1 MSTLWTSEVLTDI
14 ALRISTDGAIRFWD
28 EDEQGNPQEL
38 SNANIIRYLNDF
50 LPAVGIYNLPEEGIK
65 GIPELAMVFVFE
77 NRVEKINPRQFES
90 LVRKVLDEAGYAKV
104 NQLMH
109 FKKSKFY
116 GKDVLLSVQRIEGRT
131 LLRDNNSSSF
141 GFFLNGY
148 VEIASDKVTEIMSY
162 SSLPGN
168 SYVWND
174 LISHRKYLT
183 PALEIRSGDRHFRDF
198 VANLSRDAEGALSD
212 QAFERLQIV
221 IGYLCHRFHQESQRK
236 CVVLMDRLEDDN
248 HIGKSNGGTGKS
260 LLIRC
265 LSEVL
270 NVISLNGKAFK
281 RSTEDRFAL
290 AGVTE
295 AHELVN
301 FDDASERFSFESI
314 FPHITGDFYVRR
326 MRENPIAIPGDRAPK
341 IVITTNHPMEGSDI
355 SHRRRQILVEVSS
368 FYRQLLESEGKT
380 PADVHGGMELC
391 GSEWSEHDW
400 NEFYQFIFECI
411 QIYLKKGLPKHN
423 EQSETYKRVQLI
435 RRCGSAEMLDA
446 LVEILEQVS
455 ASGEEWFSEQFYAV
469 TRSSVPQCSQTD
481 ATLLGLLKDVA
492 EENGYLFNPHK
503 NGLIDKQRLSG
514 ERWNRWVALGLDQS
528 TKKSGGSYQKDDRVT
543 VFRISKDGGAVEKNA
558 LELLMEQS

>member
-1 MSTLWTSEVLTDI
+1 MSTLWTPQVLTDI
-14 ALRISTDGAIRFWD
+14 ALRISTDEAIRFWD
-28 EDEQGNPQEL
+28 EGEQGNPQEL
-38 SNANIIRYLNDF
+38 GNDNIIRYLNDF

-65 GIPELAMVFVFE
+65 GIPELAIVFVFE
-77 NRVEKINPRQFES
+77 NRVEKINSRQFES

-116 GKDVLLSVQRIEGRT
+116 GKDVLLSVQRIEGKT
-131 LLRDNNSSSF
+131 LLRDNKSSSF
-141 GFFLNGY
+141 RFFLNGY
-148 VEIASDKVTEIMSY
+148 VEIASDKVTEIMPY
-162 SSLPGN
+162 SSLPEN

-174 LISHRKYLT
+174 LISHRKYFP
-183 PALEIRSGDRHFRDF
+183 PALAIRSGDCHFRDF
-198 VANLSRDAEGALSD
+198 VANLSRDADGAQSD

-236 CVVLMDRLEDDN
+236 CVVLMDRLDDDN
-248 HIGKSNGGTGKS
+248 QIGKSNGGTGKS

-314 FPHITGDFYVRR
+314 FPHITGDFHVRR
-326 MRENPIAIPGDRAPK
+326 MRENPIAIPGSRAPK

-380 PADVHGGMELC
+380 PADVHGAMELC
-391 GSEWSEHDW
+391 GSEWTEHDW
-400 NEFYQFIFECI
+400 NEFYQFVFECI
-411 QIYLKKGLPKHN
+411 QVYLKKGLPKQN
-423 EQSETYKRVQLI
+423 EQSATYKRAQLI

-446 LVEILEQVS
+446 VVEILEKVS

-469 TRSSVPQCSQTD
+469 IRSSVPQCRQTD

-503 NGLIDKQRLSG
+503 DGMIDKQRLSG
-514 ERWNRWVALGLDQS
+514 ERWNRWVSLGLNQVS
-528 TKKSGGSYQKDDRVT
+528 KKSGGQYQKDDRVS
-543 VFRISKDGGAVEKNA
+543 VFRISKDGAAVEKNA
-558 LELLMEQS
+558 LELLIEQS